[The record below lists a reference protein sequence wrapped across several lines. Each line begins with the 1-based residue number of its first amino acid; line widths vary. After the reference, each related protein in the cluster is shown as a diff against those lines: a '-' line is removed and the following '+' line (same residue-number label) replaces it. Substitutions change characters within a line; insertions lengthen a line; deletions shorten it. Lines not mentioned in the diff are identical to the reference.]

1 MVSIKDALEL
11 IHSLDTTRF
20 TKMVPLEDALHGVAA
35 AQYSAAFAMPRFD
48 NSAMDGY
55 ALKLEDAGKNVTC
68 AEVVYAGDAKECR
81 LHPGECIKIMTGA
94 RLPKGTE
101 AVIPIEN
108 VDVANDTVRLPADI
122 QRGANMRYMGEDIAK
137 GECIVSK
144 GSLLGPYD
152 IGLLASQGISYVQIY
167 QQLHVS
173 VLSSGQELKS
183 HYENVRGSQLY
194 NSNAPSIE
202 ASAKQAGCRVSSV
215 RSPGDDFDSLKAALQ
230 NCLASDLVVT
240 TGGASVGDKDY
251 TKEVLAAL
259 DARPVFEKVAIK
271 PGKPTSLYTVG
282 SKYVLM
288 LPGNPLAAAV
298 NFELFGKAL
307 IAHLQNK
314 SATFPTPFTATLQES
329 VEKKKGRDWLM
340 LGGLDQNGFT
350 PLSLQ
355 LPGMV
360 KPLAQAD
367 AFIVVDAKVSRLDKG
382 ARVKVFLLH
391 HTLFGQLPGDI
402 TTKE

>member
-1 MVSIKDALEL
+1 MVTIKDALEL
-11 IHSLDTTRF
+11 IHSLDTPCF
-20 TKMVPLEDALHGVAA
+20 TKMVPLEDALNGVAA
-35 AQYSAAFAMPRFD
+35 AQYRAAFAMPRFD

-55 ALKLEDAGKNVTC
+55 AIKLDDAGQNVTC
-68 AEVVYAGDAKECR
+68 TEVVYAGDAKKCE
-81 LHPGECIKIMTGA
+81 LHRGACIRIMTGA

-108 VDVANDTVRLPADI
+108 VDVENDTVRLPAKV
-122 QRGANMRYMGEDIAK
+122 QPEANMRFTGEDIAK

-144 GSLLGPYD
+144 GLLLGPYD

-183 HYENVRGSQLY
+183 HYENVCGSQLY

-202 ASAKQAGCRVSSV
+202 AGAKQAGCRVSSV
-215 RSPGDDFDSLKAALQ
+215 RSPGDDFNSLKAALQ

-259 DARPVFEKVAIK
+259 GARPLFEKVALK
-271 PGKPTSLYTVG
+271 PGKPTSLYAVG

-298 NFELFGKAL
+298 NFELFGKVL

-314 SATFPTPFTATLQES
+314 SATFPTPLTATLQES

-340 LGGLDQNGFT
+340 LGKLDQDGFT

-367 AFIVVDAKVSRLDKG
+367 AFMVVDSEVGSLNKG
-382 ARVKVFLLH
+382 TRVQLFLLH
-391 HTLFGQLPGDI
+391 HTLFGKQPRDI